1 MDKALFY
8 AMLYDSFGDGRAGGG
23 EGGHCACAFHW
34 LAMPHVIEKA
44 KSREESDQRL
54 AAEIIF
60 GAVRGSRYITPGFSP
75 ILFFSFSNKL
85 KLATEILC
93 GSFFQGFGPSSARL
107 GCGRKTW

>member
-8 AMLYDSFGDGRAGGG
+8 AMLYDSFGDGRGGG
-23 EGGHCACAFHW
+23 EGGHCACAFHS

-75 ILFFSFSNKL
+75 IFFHFPTN
-85 KLATEILC
+85 
-93 GSFFQGFGPSSARL
+93 
-107 GCGRKTW
+107 